1 VEMRREKTGPEC
13 KERKEGERERKRK
26 ERGEILNIDGR
37 KIRWMKEKWKRKKRT
52 EKEKHFFFNCSFT
65 FKEKCNQESEI
76 IVICTTSYESH
87 TFFHEFAD

>member
-1 VEMRREKTGPEC
+1 LPTIRYHEEKC
-13 KERKEGERERKRK
+13 DKYR
-26 ERGEILNIDGR
+26 IFLHV
-37 KIRWMKEKWKRKKRT
+37 MKVAL
-52 EKEKHFFFNCSFT
+52 F